1 MNKKWCSDFQQDID
15 QHIEK
20 ISRVKPQHIPEEI
33 LYNFSNKEVQKLDKF
48 FTSHEII
55 KESSKVINK
64 KMLIVSNNTY
74 EPVIPHVRLAFLQRN
89 IFLEVEDSGYGDPIP
104 TLLKMCESGQ
114 INRFDYILVN
124 LDEDYFFKS
133 EGRSINFKAQLDEGS
148 AKLNQIKSVIENSN
162 AQATPIFQSLITKTP
177 PISLHYEDMSKESKF
192 EIGKLL
198 NEEMLSFRS
207 ENCLFLDLK
216 YSNIKID
223 HKYHYFGKLPFS
235 VNNFSLYAD
244 ILASLIFAHLG
255 LTKKVLVLDLDNTLW
270 GGVIGDAGIDG
281 IRIKIGDPLGEAFLD
296 FQKYC
301 KMLSNHGI
309 VLCVCSKNNI
319 ELAKEPFKKLNYMPL
334 SIDDFIV
341 FKANWSNKAE
351 NLKEIALTLNLG
363 LESMVFVDD
372 NPAEREIIRQ
382 SLPMVSVPEIGSDPS
397 LYPQIISEAGYFS
410 SIRFSDSDKNR
421 IKDYKANAVRENLKK
436 QFVNINEYLSS
447 LQMSASEIK
456 VNKDNLQR
464 ASQMTLKTNQFNTNS
479 VRLNEGS
486 INELLSKENYILL
499 QYQLRDKFADNG
511 IVSLVILR
519 QKDNDIE
526 ILNWVM
532 SCRVFERG
540 FENYIFNKILDLM
553 AIKGIKNISA
563 SVIKNDKNIY
573 IHDLYEKLG
582 FKLNLEKENT
592 KTYKNSYKNF
602 EKLKTFINDEVE

>member
-1 MNKKWCSDFQQDID
+1 MNKKWCPDFQEDID

-20 ISRVKPQHIPEEI
+20 ISRVKPQHILEEI
-33 LYNFSNKEVQKLDKF
+33 LYNFNNKEVQKLDKF
-48 FTSHEII
+48 FSSHQII
-55 KESSKVINK
+55 KESSKIINK
-64 KMLIVSNNTY
+64 KILLVSNNTY
-74 EPVIPHVRLAFLQRN
+74 EPVIPHIKLAFMQKN
-89 IFLEVEDSGYGDPIP
+89 IFLEVEDIGYGDPIP
-104 TLLKMCESGQ
+104 TLLKMCKSTQ
-114 INRFDYILVN
+114 INKFDYILVS

-133 EGRSINFKAQLDEGS
+133 EGRSMDFKAQLEEGI
-148 AKLNQIKSVIENSN
+148 AKLNQIKSVIENSD
-162 AQATPIFQSLITKTP
+162 AQVTLIFQSLISKTP

-198 NEEMLSFRS
+198 NKEMLLFRS

-235 VNNFSLYAD
+235 INNFSSYAD
-244 ILASLIFAHLG
+244 FLASLIFAHLG

-301 KMLSNHGI
+301 KMLSNRGI

-319 ELAKEPFKKLNYMPL
+319 KLAKEPFEKLLHLPL

-341 FKANWSNKAE
+341 FKANWSNKAD

-363 LESMVFVDD
+363 LESIVFVDD

-397 LYPQIISEAGYFS
+397 LYPLIISEAGYFS

-421 IKDYKANAVRENLKK
+421 IKDYKANIDRENLKK
-436 QFVNINEYLSS
+436 QSININKYLSS
-447 LQMSASEIK
+447 LKMTASEIK

-479 VRLNEGS
+479 LRLNEGG
-486 INELLSKENYILL
+486 IKELLSKKNYILL

-511 IVSLVILR
+511 IVSLVILK
-519 QKDNDIE
+519 QKDKDIE
-526 ILNWVM
+526 IVNWVM

-553 AIKGIKNISA
+553 ATKGIKNISA
-563 SVIKNDKNIY
+563 SVVKNDKNIY

-582 FKLNLEKENT
+582 FKLNLEQEDTNI
-592 KTYKNSYKNF
+592 YKNSYGNL
-602 EKLKTFINDEVE
+602 EKLKTFINDEAI

>member
-1 MNKKWCSDFQQDID
+1 MNKKWCPDFQEDID

-20 ISRVKPQHIPEEI
+20 ISRVKPQHILEEI
-33 LYNFSNKEVQKLDKF
+33 LYNFNNKEVQKLDKF
-48 FTSHEII
+48 FSSHQII
-55 KESSKVINK
+55 KESSKIINK
-64 KMLIVSNNTY
+64 KILLVSNNTY
-74 EPVIPHVRLAFLQRN
+74 EPVIPHIKLAFMQKN
-89 IFLEVEDSGYGDPIP
+89 IFLEVEDIGYGDPIP
-104 TLLKMCESGQ
+104 TLLKMCKSTQ
-114 INRFDYILVN
+114 INKFDYILVS

-133 EGRSINFKAQLDEGS
+133 EGRSMDFKAQLEEGI
-148 AKLNQIKSVIENSN
+148 AKLNQIKSVIENSD
-162 AQATPIFQSLITKTP
+162 AQVTLIFQSLISKTP

-198 NEEMLSFRS
+198 NKEMLLFRS

-235 VNNFSLYAD
+235 INNFSSYAD
-244 ILASLIFAHLG
+244 FLASLIFAHLG

-301 KMLSNHGI
+301 KMLSNRGI

-319 ELAKEPFKKLNYMPL
+319 KLAKEPFEKLLHLPL

-363 LESMVFVDD
+363 LESIVFVDD

-397 LYPQIISEAGYFS
+397 LYPLIISEAGYFS

-421 IKDYKANAVRENLKK
+421 IKDYKANIDRENLKK
-436 QFVNINEYLSS
+436 QSININKYLSS
-447 LQMSASEIK
+447 LKMTASEIK

-479 VRLNEGS
+479 LRLNEGG
-486 INELLSKENYILL
+486 IKELLSKKNYILL
-499 QYQLRDKFADNG
+499 QYQLRDKFADN
-511 IVSLVILR
+511 VSMI
-519 QKDNDIE
+519 I
-526 ILNWVM
+526 IAM
-532 SCRVFERG
+532 F
-540 FENYIFNKILDLM
+540 
-553 AIKGIKNISA
+553 
-563 SVIKNDKNIY
+563 
-573 IHDLYEKLG
+573 
-582 FKLNLEKENT
+582 
-592 KTYKNSYKNF
+592 
-602 EKLKTFINDEVE
+602 